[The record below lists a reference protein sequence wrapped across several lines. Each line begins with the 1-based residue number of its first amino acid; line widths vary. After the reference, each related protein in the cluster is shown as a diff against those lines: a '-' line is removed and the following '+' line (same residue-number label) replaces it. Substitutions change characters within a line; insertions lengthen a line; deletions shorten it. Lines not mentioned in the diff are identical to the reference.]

1 LTIKRTVAFAC
12 LAIAITAAAPASA
25 LAGIRMYMGF
35 QDDPSLRWRE
45 DRATVFDQAQQ
56 ANAGIVRTTVYWSRI
71 APLRPAQAANPFD
84 PSYRFDDLDE
94 FVRNAQLRG
103 MEVMLTIWGTPSWA
117 NAGRGENR
125 APSRMQDLQS
135 FAQALSGRYSGH
147 YPGYPFVRFIT
158 IWNEPNLGQF
168 LSPTFDANGKPVS
181 PSIYA
186 KLYRAAYAGIKAG
199 NPRALIGVG
208 ETSPRGRDKPTPS
221 PGKLQDSLSPGTFA
235 RLLAQSKPRIKFT
248 AWAHHPYSTLGASP
262 NERYRFPNVNLSTL
276 KTFEQKLDQWF
287 GRKNIPIWITEYG
300 FETKPGEPKGVTVA
314 QQASYA
320 RTAIQQAEAD
330 QRVQIF
336 IWFILRDD
344 PTSTWQS
351 GLLNRDGQR
360 KTAFGV
366 FSSLA
371 REVDGRDQIIRV
383 KVGVVPVLRIPVLEL
398 AARNGVGAVIGAD
411 VRLYQS
417 SNGKLVTFTQLAGTI
432 GVDGWTSFV
441 FGKGRVKS
449 RYDVIFDFN
458 DKLGN
463 RLRRTATLIYY

>member
-1 LTIKRTVAFAC
+1 MTIKRTVALAC
-12 LAIAITAAAPASA
+12 LAIAITAAAPTSA

-35 QDDPSLRWRE
+35 QDDPSLRWKD
-45 DRATVFDQAQQ
+45 DRAAVFDQAQQ
-56 ANAGIVRTTVYWSRI
+56 ANAGVVRTTVYWSRI

-84 PSYRFDDLDE
+84 ASYRFDDLDE

-103 MEVMLTIWGTPSWA
+103 IEVMLTIWGTPSWA

-125 APSRMQDLQS
+125 APIRMQDLQS
-135 FAQALSGRYSGH
+135 FAQALSARYSGR
-147 YPGYPFVRFIT
+147 YPGFPFVRFFT

-181 PSIYA
+181 PFTYA
-186 KLYRAAYAGIKAG
+186 KLYRAAYAGIKTG
-199 NPRALIGVG
+199 NARALIGVG
-208 ETSPRGRDKPTPS
+208 ETSPRGRDRPS
-221 PGKLQDSLSPGTFA
+221 PAPGKLQDSLSPGTFA
-235 RLLAQSKPRIKFT
+235 RLLAQSKPKIKFT
-248 AWAHHPYSTLGASP
+248 AWAHHPYSSLGSNP
-262 NERYRFPNVNLSTL
+262 GERYRFPNVNLSTL
-276 KTFEQKLDQWF
+276 STFEKKLDQWF

-300 FETKPGEPKGVTVA
+300 FETKPGEPRGVTVS

-320 RTAIQQAEAD
+320 RTAIQKAADD

-344 PTSTWQS
+344 PTSAWQS

-360 KTAFGV
+360 KPAFGV
-366 FSSLA
+366 FSALA
-371 REVDGRDQIIRV
+371 REVDGRNQIIRV
-383 KVGVVPVLRIPVLEL
+383 KVGAVPVLRIPVLEL
-398 AARNGVGAVIGAD
+398 AARNGVGAVVGAD

-417 SNGKLVTFTQLAGTI
+417 SNGKLVTVTQLAGTI
-432 GVDGWTSFV
+432 AVDGWASFV
-441 FGKGRVKS
+441 FGRGRAKS
-449 RYDVIFDFN
+449 RYDVLFDFN